1 LRDLGFYPLSYD
13 NDESLLSRGL
23 TEKRLLPEET
33 MWIDATIA
41 SRYIEP
47 VPKGIGIMMGEINM
61 FSQDM
66 WVRIIEELCTIT
78 RETLI
83 TVGTEKEALLI
94 QEWGK
99 EIERD
104 TEITENPSDPI
115 YDLWVC
121 RVHPA

>member
-1 LRDLGFYPLSYD
+1 
-13 NDESLLSRGL
+13 
-23 TEKRLLPEET
+23 
-33 MWIDATIA
+33 
-41 SRYIEP
+41 
-47 VPKGIGIMMGEINM
+47 MMGEINM

-66 WVRIIEELCTIT
+66 WAQIIEELCTIT

-99 EIERD
+99 EMERD
-104 TEITENPSDPI
+104 MEITENPADPI

-121 RVHPA
+121 RIHPA